1 MPHDHGHDYAP
12 GHHGHAHG
20 HSHGAELGDRALLW
34 AVVINLG
41 LTAAQIIGGLAA
53 DSVALVADGVHNLS
67 DALTLVLAFGARKLA
82 ARAATPS
89 MSFGWGRAEIV
100 AAFVNYLAL
109 IGVSIWLMVEAL
121 GRLAD
126 PPPVA
131 GGLVMVLAGLA
142 LVVDIGTALLTARLA
157 KESVNIRAAYLHNL
171 ADAGVSVAVLIGG
184 ALILAFGWTV
194 ADPILTILISVV
206 ILWHIRG
213 DIGPIL
219 RMLMLG
225 APAHVDDAA
234 LRDGIAALPG
244 VEGLHHLHVWQIDER
259 RLSVEL
265 HAVLAETADH
275 HATRVAIKLYLRERH
290 AIAHSTIETETRASG
305 CADISAGA
313 LADRD
318 HTGQDCH
325 DGPLPGDAGHAD
337 HRHDPGA
344 DHRH

>member
-1 MPHDHGHDYAP
+1 MPHDHAHS
-12 GHHGHAHG
+12 HGHS

-34 AVVINLG
+34 AVVINLA

-67 DALTLVLAFGARKLA
+67 DALALVLAFGARKLA
-82 ARAATPS
+82 ARAATPA

-109 IGVSIWLMVEAL
+109 IAVSVWLMIEAA

-131 GGLVMVLAGLA
+131 GGLVMALAGLA
-142 LVVDIGTALLTARLA
+142 LVVDIGTAMLTARLA

-194 ADPILTILISVV
+194 ADPILTLLISVV

-213 DIGPIL
+213 DFGPIL

-234 LRDGIAALPG
+234 LRRGITALPG
-244 VEGLHHLHVWQIDER
+244 VEGLHHLHVWQIDEK
-259 RLSVEL
+259 RLSVEM
-265 HAVLAETADH
+265 HAVLDPTADP
-275 HATRVAIKLYLRERH
+275 HAIRVAIKVHLRETH
-290 AIAHSTIETETRASG
+290 GIAHSTIETETLATG
-305 CADISAGA
+305 CADLEAGV
-313 LADRD
+313 LADHGGD
-318 HTGQDCH
+318 GDGCH
-325 DGPLPGDAGHAD
+325 DVGRGCAAEDHGA
-337 HRHDPGA
+337 HRHEGDG
-344 DHRH
+344 HHH